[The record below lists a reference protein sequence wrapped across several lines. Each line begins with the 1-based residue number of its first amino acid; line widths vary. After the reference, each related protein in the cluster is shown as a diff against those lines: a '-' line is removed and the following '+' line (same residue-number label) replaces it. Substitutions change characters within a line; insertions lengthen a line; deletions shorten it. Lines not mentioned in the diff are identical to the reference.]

1 MLFLMDERD
10 GSHSR
15 ELEDVRQFLFP
26 SLSPEA
32 GWARIDRA
40 IRDAADDSRWAA
52 IEDAAKQRPLSDEEW
67 AALEEA
73 ARQQDLSTDLLDRLR
88 TSRERDRD

>member
-1 MLFLMDERD
+1 MLCIMDERD
-10 GSHSR
+10 GGHSR
-15 ELEDVRQFLFP
+15 ELDEVRRILFP
-26 SLSPEA
+26 SLSREE

-40 IRDAADDSRWAA
+40 IRDAADDARWAA
-52 IEDAAKQRPLSDEEW
+52 IEDAAKQRPLSDQEW

-88 TSRERDRD
+88 TSREKDRD